1 MNDEEYLK
9 QISGGINPGG
19 KSKFSFMSSTI
30 FKVSMGGIIAFIVLA
45 IIGAIL
51 SGGRVDTK
59 TKAIRLRLRLENTAD
74 VISDYQDDIRSPALR
89 AHGASLK
96 SVLSSTDNEVNE
108 YLAEKYDYKSGKE
121 DKKLKDEAA
130 QNKEAL
136 ENALFDGKINGV
148 LDRIFVSEMSYEISL
163 LIADETS
170 IYNSADNSLKVIM
183 KTSLDSLRKLSE
195 TFESYSNN

>member
-1 MNDEEYLK
+1 
-9 QISGGINPGG
+9 
-19 KSKFSFMSSTI
+19 
-30 FKVSMGGIIAFIVLA
+30 MGGIIAFIVLA

-108 YLAEKYDYKSGKE
+108 YLAEKYDFKSGKE